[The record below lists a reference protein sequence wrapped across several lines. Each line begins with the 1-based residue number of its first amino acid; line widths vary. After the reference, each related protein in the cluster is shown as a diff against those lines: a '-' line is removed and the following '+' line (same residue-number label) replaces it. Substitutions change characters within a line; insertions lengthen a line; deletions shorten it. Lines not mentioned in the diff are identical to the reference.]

1 MKDAEHDAE
10 GPIPISLTLSAQE
23 RDLLIKEASG
33 PLGIAEDLD
42 AMAREG
48 TTWILS
54 FILEDWEELAGFLTV
69 LAARTADASRRR
81 RLDALIERIEDLVDA
96 NLDEPGDDIYD
107 GEPDE

>member
-1 MKDAEHDAE
+1 MSETNHRARGAAL
-10 GPIPISLTLSAQE
+10 IPLALSAQD
-23 RDLLIKEASG
+23 RDLLIKEAAD

-42 AMAREG
+42 AMTREG
-48 TTWILS
+48 TKWILS

-69 LAARTADASRRR
+69 LASRTVDAVRRR
-81 RLDALIERIEDLVDA
+81 TIDGLIDRIEDLVDA